1 MSSAL
6 WIRIIDRASEEWIR
20 ADEIIALAIDTKGAT
35 GEAQPSA
42 PETFQ
47 ISASVFSYERVSR
60 VLVSGLASREDAQAV
75 AQQIVHA
82 MAANH
87 PGVMSFD
94 QGGVRFAATADE
106 LS

>member
-6 WIRIIDRASEEWIR
+6 WIRIIDRGDEEWIR
-20 ADEIIALAIDTKGAT
+20 ADQVIALAITRVQEGT
-35 GEAQPSA
+35 G
-42 PETFQ
+42 ETFQ
-47 ISASVFSYERVSR
+47 ISASVFAHTRTSR
-60 VLVSGLASREDAQAV
+60 VLADGLASREAAHTV

-82 MAANH
+82 IAANH

-94 QGGVRFAATADE
+94 RHEVTFAATADE